1 MRCTIE
7 QISLAFLKIEKIS
20 EAEPMNKL
28 KLIRLFSLDAI
39 AVISAVALCVILV
52 TDPSLLG

>member
-1 MRCTIE
+1 MYVWAN
-7 QISLAFLKIEKIS
+7 QSSASANEKNS
-20 EAEPMNKL
+20 EAEPMTKL

>member
-1 MRCTIE
+1 MYVWANQSSVFVITN
-7 QISLAFLKIEKIS
+7 IS
-20 EAEPMNKL
+20 EAEPMTKL

>member
-1 MRCTIE
+1 
-7 QISLAFLKIEKIS
+7 
-20 EAEPMNKL
+20 MNKL

-39 AVISAVALCVILV
+39 AVLSAVTLCVILV